1 MFHYGKIQFQ
11 IANTEELVRATQRL
25 RYRVFVE
32 EKGWEKPEDHPGGL
46 ETDAFDPYSIHAA
59 ALDADGAVVGTA
71 RMVLNS
77 PQGLP
82 IFRLLDNFNGF
93 DPRSRMIAEFSRLCV
108 HPDFHRTGAPA
119 DLHPDASGNYRFSG
133 ARADTTPSQDA
144 RMVSV
149 VTHGLIFILH
159 QTAIQLK
166 ISHWLMI
173 SEKKLWIFLRRRGIL
188 FRPAGKPVDYHGI
201 RIPYVARPDEIS
213 HGLAKLHLE
222 TRDSMSQEAVRM
234 NRDIRNRPVLLC
246 QTLHS

>member
-1 MFHYGKIQFQ
+1 MFQYGNVRFQ

-32 EKGWEKPEDHPGGL
+32 EFGWEKPEDHPEGI

-59 ALDADGAVVGTA
+59 ASDDSGALIGTA

-82 IFRLLDNFNGF
+82 IFRLLENFDGF
-93 DPRSRMIAEFSRLCV
+93 NPNSKTVAEFSRLCV
-108 HPDFHRTGAPA
+108 HPDFQRRAPVDPHR
-119 DLHPDASGNYRFSG
+119 DLAGNYRFPG

-159 QTAIQLK
+159 QAGIQLRLT
-166 ISHWLMI
+166 HWLMI

-201 RIPYVARPDEIS
+201 RIPYIARPDEIS
-213 HGLAKLHLE
+213 HGLAKLHWE
-222 TRDSMSQEAVRM
+222 TRQSIHQEVAEHREIERELVSSGR
-234 NRDIRNRPVLLC
+234 
-246 QTLHS
+246 